1 MAMTVLEKNAE
12 VHCLAQKIGGV
23 KALKKFDAKLMRF
36 VYKNKYSK
44 KETEVKTA
52 EVK

>member
-1 MAMTVLEKNAE
+1 MYLISVPVMNGNLERNGRE
-12 VHCLAQKIGGV
+12 RTLEE
-23 KALKKFDAKLMRF
+23 LKKFDAKLMRF